1 MNGIPGGHVMYPNIE
16 LVESEIGHY
25 KACISRSG
33 LFQNSCVPRIIGPCL
48 SYDIIECDPI
58 FIG

>member
-1 MNGIPGGHVMYPNIE
+1 MKAILGRQVMYPNIE
-16 LVESEIGHY
+16 VVEREIGHY

-33 LFQNSCVPRIIGPCL
+33 LFQHSCVPRIIGPCPF
-48 SYDIIECDPI
+48 YDVIECDPI